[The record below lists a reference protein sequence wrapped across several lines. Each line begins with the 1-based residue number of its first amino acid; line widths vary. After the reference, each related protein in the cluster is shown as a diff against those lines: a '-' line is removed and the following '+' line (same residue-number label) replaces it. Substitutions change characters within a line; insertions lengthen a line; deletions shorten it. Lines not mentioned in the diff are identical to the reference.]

1 MVTADHVWQRPVIV
15 IVGPTASGKTGL
27 SIKLAKQIGGEII
40 SADSRAVYV
49 GMDIGSAK
57 PTIAERQG
65 VAHWG
70 FDLVKPNE
78 RFTVADFKRYAEQKI
93 IEIQARGH
101 VPIVVGGTGLYVDSL
116 IFDYEFPTKI
126 DSERRSNWE
135 KLGIEELHKYCSEHN
150 IELPEN
156 KQNKRY
162 VINTIMRQ
170 GHDFKMRKT
179 PRVNVLVV
187 GIATSRDILR
197 KQISDRTQQF
207 FASGVIEEGVS
218 LAAKYGWD
226 CEAMTGNIY
235 PLIHQ
240 YELGEIDHTKMEEL
254 FNIKEWHLA
263 KRQLTWFKR
272 NEYITWLTLN
282 DAYTYLTHA
291 LD

>member
-1 MVTADHVWQRPVIV
+1 
-15 IVGPTASGKTGL
+15 
-27 SIKLAKQIGGEII
+27 
-40 SADSRAVYV
+40 
-49 GMDIGSAK
+49 MDIGSAK

-70 FDLVKPNE
+70 FDLVEPNE
-78 RFTVADFKRYAEQKI
+78 RFTAADFKRYAEQKVN
-93 IEIQARGH
+93 EIQARGH

-116 IFDYEFPTKI
+116 VFDYEFPTKI
-126 DSERRSNWE
+126 DPERRSSWE
-135 KLGIEELHKYCSEHN
+135 RLGLEELYKYCSENN

-162 VINTIMRQ
+162 VINTIMRH
-170 GHDFKMRKT
+170 GHDLKMRKT
-179 PRVNVLVV
+179 PLANILVV
-187 GIATSRDILR
+187 GIATDRDALR
-197 KQISDRTQQF
+197 KQILNRTRHF

-235 PLIHQ
+235 PLIRKHLEGGI
-240 YELGEIDHTKMEEL
+240 ELSEL
-254 FNIKEWHLA
+254 ERLYAIKDWHLA